1 MDLDVAA
8 RLGDDL
14 RAAGYD
20 TDGVLAQL
28 GEAAHRALARGE
40 KVPARRATADGS
52 PLSTLIRVFLLGG
65 AVDRAAMDRVLVTSG
80 VAAAVT
86 EGVLELAGDTVR
98 PGLDL
103 RPYAD
108 EDQEY
113 LVLSDLDSD
122 VRPGPVRP
130 DHVLGIG
137 AASLNLV
144 RATIRDR
151 VGSVLDLGAG
161 CGVQALHC
169 YHHTDQLT
177 ATDTSERALRMAA
190 ATARMNGQTWDLRQG
205 SLFEPVGDERFDLIV
220 SNPPFVISAGEQRF
234 SYRDSGVAGDGLV
247 RALVEQIPR
256 HLNPGGTA
264 QLLANWMVHGDS
276 GSDWRTRVGSWVA
289 NTGLDAWVVQR
300 ELADPVEYVALW
312 LKDAG
317 ESHDSDAGDTVA
329 EAWLDYFERERV
341 TGIGMGLITLRRPG
355 SDNTGAAGP
364 PVPDVVLDEITGA
377 GEEIT
382 GDEAAAFL
390 ARRDWLRHTDD
401 AALLATRLALSPA
414 ALLEERSLPGP
425 DGWTAVYRVLR
436 RVGGPAA
443 TLQLDE
449 WTQGLIAGCRGQL
462 PLSMLVELFA
472 TAHGFDRAALAEAVV
487 PAVRHAVTRG
497 LLHPVA

>member
-14 RAAGYD
+14 RTAGYD
-20 TDGVLAQL
+20 TDGVLARL

-52 PLSTLIRVFLLGG
+52 ALSTLIRVFLLGG
-65 AVDRAAMDRVLVTSG
+65 AVDRSTMAGVLTGTG
-80 VAAAVT
+80 VGAAAAA
-86 EGVLELAGDTVR
+86 GVLELDGDTVR
-98 PGLDL
+98 AGLDL

-108 EDQEY
+108 EDHEY

-144 RATIRDR
+144 RATIRER
-151 VGSVLDLGAG
+151 VGSVLDLGTG

-169 YHHTDQLT
+169 FHHTDRLT
-177 ATDTSERALRMAA
+177 ATDTSARALRLAA
-190 ATARMNGQTWDLRQG
+190 ATARMNGQSWDLRRG
-205 SLFEPVGDERFDLIV
+205 SLFDPVEDERFDLIV

-247 RALVEQIPR
+247 QSLVEQIPR

-264 QLLANWMVHGDS
+264 QLLANWMVHDDG
-276 GSDWRTRVGSWVA
+276 DWRSRVGSWVTA
-289 NTGLDAWVVQR
+289 TGLDAWVVQR

-317 ESHDSDAGDTVA
+317 EDGDSDAVA
-329 EAWLDYFERERV
+329 EAWLDYFERESV
-341 TGIGMGLITLRRPG
+341 TGIGMGLITLRRG
-355 SDNTGAAGP
+355 SASDSAAGADGAHGA
-364 PVPDVVLDEITGA
+364 PDVVLDEITGA

-390 ARRDWLRHTDD
+390 ARRDWLRSTDD
-401 AALLATRLALSPA
+401 EALLHTRLALSPA
-414 ALLEERSLPGP
+414 SLLEQRSLPGQ
-425 DGWTAVYRVLR
+425 DGWTTVYRVLR

-449 WTQGLIAGCRGQL
+449 WTQGLLAGCRGQL
-462 PLSMLVELFA
+462 PLSVLVELFA
-472 TAHGFDRAALAEAVV
+472 AAHGFDPAALTEAVL

-497 LLHPVA
+497 LLHPVS

>member
-20 TDGVLAQL
+20 TSGVLERL
-28 GEAAHRALARGE
+28 GGSAHRALARGE

-65 AVDRAAMDRVLVTSG
+65 AVDRAAMQRVLTTTG
-80 VAAAVT
+80 VDAAVA
-86 EGVLELAGDTVR
+86 EGVLEADGDRVR
-98 PGLDL
+98 PGMDL
-103 RPYAD
+103 RPYGD
-108 EDQEY
+108 DDHEY

-137 AASLNLV
+137 AASLSLV
-144 RATIRDR
+144 RATVRER
-151 VGSVLDLGAG
+151 VGSVLDLGTG

-169 YHHTDQLT
+169 YHHTDRLT
-177 ATDTSERALRMAA
+177 ATDTSDRALRLAA

-205 SLFEPVGDERFDLIV
+205 SLFDPVGDERFDLIV

-247 RALVEQIPR
+247 RSLVERIPQ

-264 QLLANWMVHGDS
+264 QLLANWMVHDEG
-276 GSDWRTRVGSWVA
+276 DWRTRVGSWVA
-289 NTGLDAWVVQR
+289 GTGLDAWVVQR

-317 ESHDSDAGDTVA
+317 ETGRGDADDAAA

-341 TGIGMGLITLRRPG
+341 TGIGMGLITLRRPAV
-355 SDNTGAAGP
+355 DTAG
-364 PVPDVVLDEITGA
+364 VRPDVVLDEITGA
-377 GEEIT
+377 GEEIS

-390 ARRDWLRHTDD
+390 ARRDWLRATDD
-401 AALLATRLALSPA
+401 AGLLATRLALSPA
-414 ALLEERSLPGP
+414 SLLEERSLPGQ
-425 DGWTAVYRVLR
+425 DGWTTVYRVLR

-449 WTQGLIAGCRGQL
+449 WTQGLLAGCRGQV
-462 PLSMLVELFA
+462 PLGMLVDLFA
-472 TAHGFDRAALAEAVV
+472 GAHGFDPAALTEAVV

>member
-20 TDGVLAQL
+20 TAGVLGAL
-28 GEAAHRALARGE
+28 GDSAHRALARGE

-65 AVDRAAMDRVLVTSG
+65 AVQRTAMERVLATTG
-80 VAAAVT
+80 VDAAVAQ
-86 EGVLELAGDTVR
+86 GVLESDGDTVR

-103 RPYAD
+103 RPYGD
-108 EDQEY
+108 DDHEY

-137 AASLNLV
+137 AASLSLV
-144 RATIRDR
+144 RATVRER
-151 VGSVLDLGAG
+151 VGSVLDLGTG

-169 YHHTDQLT
+169 FHHTDRLT
-177 ATDTSERALRMAA
+177 ATDTSQRALGLAA
-190 ATARMNGQTWDLRQG
+190 ATARMNSQAWDLRRG
-205 SLFEPVGDERFDLIV
+205 SLFEPVGEERFDLIV

-247 RALVEQIPR
+247 RSLVEQVPA

-264 QLLANWMVHGDS
+264 QLLANWMVHDDS
-276 GSDWRTRVGSWVA
+276 GSAGWHSRVGSWVSG
-289 NTGLDAWVVQR
+289 TGLDAWVVQR
-300 ELADPVEYVALW
+300 ELADPAEYVALW

-317 ESHDSDAGDTVA
+317 ESGDSDDTA
-329 EAWLDYFERERV
+329 EAWLDWFDRERV
-341 TGIGMGLITLRRPG
+341 TGIGMGLITLRRPID
-355 SDNTGAAGP
+355 SRV
-364 PVPDVVLDEITGA
+364 VPDVVLDEITA
-377 GEEIT
+377 VGEEIT
-382 GDEAAAFL
+382 GEEAAAFL
-390 ARRDWLRHTDD
+390 ARRDWLRGVDD
-401 AALLATRLALSPA
+401 AALLATRFALSPA
-414 ALLEERSLPGP
+414 SLLEQRSPPGP
-425 DGWTAVYRVLR
+425 EGWTTVYRMLR

-449 WTQGLIAGCRGQL
+449 WTQGLLAGCRGEL
-462 PLSMLVELFA
+462 PLSVLVDVFA
-472 TAHGFDRAALAEAVV
+472 AGHGFDPTALTEAVI

-497 LLHPVA
+497 VLHPVA

>member
-1 MDLDVAA
+1 MDLDLAA

-20 TDGVLAQL
+20 TDGVLGTL

-80 VAAAVT
+80 AAAAASA
-86 EGVLELAGDTVR
+86 GVLEIDGDTVR
-98 PGLDL
+98 AGLDL

-144 RATIRDR
+144 RATIREP
-151 VGSVLDLGAG
+151 VGSVLDLGTG

-169 YHHTDQLT
+169 YHHTDRLT
-177 ATDTSERALRMAA
+177 ATDTSERALRLAA
-190 ATARMNGQTWDLRQG
+190 ATARMNSQTWDLRQG
-205 SLFEPVGDERFDLIV
+205 SLFEPVDDERFDLIV
-220 SNPPFVISAGEQRF
+220 SNPPFVVSAGEQRF

-247 RALVEQIPR
+247 RSLVEQIPR

-264 QLLANWMVHGDS
+264 QMLANWMVHDDG
-276 GSDWRTRVGSWVA
+276 DWRTRVGSWVA
-289 NTGLDAWVVQR
+289 GTGLDAWVVQR

-317 ESHDSDAGDTVA
+317 EEGADDEVA
-329 EAWLDYFERERV
+329 EAWLDFFERERV
-341 TGIGMGLITLRRPG
+341 TGIGMGLITLRRPRNPA
-355 SDNTGAAGP
+355 S
-364 PVPDVVLDEITGA
+364 VPDVVLDEITGA

-401 AALLATRLALSPA
+401 AALLQTRLALSPA
-414 ALLEERSLPGP
+414 SLLEERSLPGQ
-425 DGWTAVYRVLR
+425 DGWTTVYRVLR

-462 PLSMLVELFA
+462 PLNVLVELFA
-472 TAHGFDRAALAEAVV
+472 TAHGFDPAALAEAVV